1 MYGHEI
7 SPPPRNPTFRGRLRG
22 ITVLYFMHLI
32 LSTIEGTLI
41 CHISVL
47 FQLTVSAPV
56 AEGRAVLHLTTV
68 RFPSQADCASP
79 ATCALYNGTGTF
91 GLNMLGVNPYLDM
104 QRTFD
109 YAATKSSRLLTHMQ
123 RDTIN
128 IDLGYITSAGRNTV
142 GARSSRVRS
151 GLFRKQYLC

>member
-1 MYGHEI
+1 LYVHE
-7 SPPPRNPTFRGRLRG
+7 SSFRRYRADSWD
-22 ITVLYFMHLI
+22 FFKHPI
-32 LSTIEGTLI
+32 LSIVEGTLP
-41 CHISVL
+41 HQISVL
-47 FQLTVSAPV
+47 FQLTVNAPV

-68 RFPSQADCASP
+68 RFPSQAACASP
-79 ATCALYNGTGTF
+79 AICALYNGTGTF

-109 YAATKSSRLLTHMQ
+109 YADSKSSRLLTHMQ

-142 GARSSRVRS
+142 EARSSRVRS
-151 GLFRKQYLC
+151 GLFGWPCMC